1 MQQFDQRQF
10 GSNWDLVYSQVP
22 IAFQE
27 LRSAVNFHAQG
38 ILTTKFKENS
48 QTFPA
53 LMQNS

>member
-1 MQQFDQRQF
+1 MQKFDQRQF